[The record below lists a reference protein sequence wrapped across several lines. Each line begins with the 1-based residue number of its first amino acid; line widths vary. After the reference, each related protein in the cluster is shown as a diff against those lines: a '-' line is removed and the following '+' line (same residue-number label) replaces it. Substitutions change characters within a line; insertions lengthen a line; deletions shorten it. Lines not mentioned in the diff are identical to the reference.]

1 MATTP
6 TSTSAS
12 MIEEENLLTSISSTA
27 TASTPAADN
36 ATASKKTETSAQ
48 STAARSTVP
57 KHIVSHLNQHYVDHS
72 YTDYAYANDDDL
84 RLMKKNSR
92 SRSGG
97 AEIETK
103 VGATITKTLLGM
115 SCSYGPMKSKG
126 HGGRVKMPFPGKGG
140 ASGLNPVITP
150 GVHMMCNSVP
160 ALPCCII
167 IVIHMVVPSLS
178 FKPQLLEVLDRGDLT
193 SIIDWMPHGRAF
205 IVKQPKVF
213 TAQVLSRFFKQTK
226 FMSFTRQINLWGF
239 KRITR
244 GIDAGAYY
252 HALFLPGRPNLAM
265 RMKRKK
271 IKGTGTRP
279 IPNPEQ
285 EPNFYHQ
292 YRHVGRV
299 QRSGVPIPL
308 PPLPS
313 EMIANLMHD
322 GGGGDMNALDQ
333 SVVQQQP
340 VLLGSPIL
348 VPQHASTLQSSFWNG
363 LGSRS
368 TMNSGLSVASL
379 GLAGLQGE
387 ATTDSRGA
395 SPNKLDAMRAALADE
410 FRLQGLM
417 KPSDRL
423 HPPSTSSYSTLL
435 GFPNVN
441 NGRSNNI
448 VFSESS
454 STSSPTTGLD
464 LASSLYFRRAGMSA
478 LAPRSFHPVNN
489 VQDKVSSAYRRH
501 VERLLDQAT
510 SAPEGIL
517 CHAAPESTS
526 LRHPSYQESTQTR
539 WPSYRDLHEAS
550 LLGHDSAVSSP
561 AARRESFKLHQSS
574 HHTAAAA
581 APISSLFGSYLPSPQ
596 SRPALSSRM
605 TTQDINMLLLV
616 WLIPSLSPIP
626 IVVVIQNDNARYQHG
641 NERATRGAAPGGIGK
656 ESSCHVPLF
665 GGGAAAACGVR
676 YSRPAVVGWRV

>member
-36 ATASKKTETSAQ
+36 ATASKKTETSAP
-48 STAARSTVP
+48 SAAVRSTVP
-57 KHIVSHLNQHYVDHS
+57 KHLVSHLNQQYVDHS

-84 RLMKKNSR
+84 RLMKENSR

-126 HGGRVKMPFPGKGG
+126 HVGSVMMPFPGK
-140 ASGLNPVITP
+140 
-150 GVHMMCNSVP
+150 
-160 ALPCCII
+160 
-167 IVIHMVVPSLS
+167 
-178 FKPQLLEVLDRGDLT
+178 LLEVLDRGDLT

-213 TAQVLSRFFKQTK
+213 TTQVLSRFFKQTK
-226 FMSFTRQINLWGF
+226 FVSFTRQLSLWGF

-322 GGGGDMNALDQ
+322 GGGGDMNAVDQ

-417 KPSDRL
+417 KPSDIF
-423 HPPSTSSYSTLL
+423 HPPSTSSYSPFL

-596 SRPALSSRM
+596 YRSSLSSRM
-605 TTQDINMLLLV
+605 TTQDINMVTNALREAQHLEELARSQAAMSRSLAGALQQRVGYDIQDLL
-616 WLIPSLSPIP
+616 SLGGEF
-626 IVVVIQNDNARYQHG
+626 ND
-641 NERATRGAAPGGIGK
+641 RG
-656 ESSCHVPLF
+656 E
-665 GGGAAAACGVR
+665 
-676 YSRPAVVGWRV
+676 GW